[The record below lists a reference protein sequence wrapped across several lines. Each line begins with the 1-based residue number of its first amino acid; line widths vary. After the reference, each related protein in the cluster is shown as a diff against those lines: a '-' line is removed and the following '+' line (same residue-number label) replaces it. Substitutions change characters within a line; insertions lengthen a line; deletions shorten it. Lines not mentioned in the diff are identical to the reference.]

1 MKKKEKIT
9 QRKGIKMELKM
20 RKRTKE
26 AKKKKEKRKRNGV
39 DRKAVNASKQTGNK
53 THNKK

>member
-26 AKKKKEKRKRNGV
+26 AKKKKEKWKRNGV

-53 THNKK
+53 THDKK

>member
-20 RKRTKE
+20 RKRTK

-39 DRKAVNASKQTGNK
+39 DRKAVNASIQTGNK
-53 THNKK
+53 THDKK